1 MAVQLVMIG
10 GSAGSLEV
18 ILELLPGLNA
28 NLSFPV
34 VIVLHRRSVT
44 PLGIESLLSYKT
56 DLKVREI
63 EDKMPMKPG
72 EIFIAPVDYHL
83 LVEAGESFALDL
95 SEKVHY
101 SRPSID
107 VALES
112 ACDVYGE
119 NMCGILLSG
128 ANTDGAEGMSCIAGK
143 GAMVAIQEPSSCLV
157 DVMPM
162 SVKKLLPEIKS
173 LLPSELAFF
182 INNLSSNE
190 VSRGR

>member
-18 ILELLPGLNA
+18 ILELLPGLRPD
-28 NLSFPV
+28 LSFPV

-63 EDKMPMKPG
+63 EDKMPMAAG

-83 LVEAGESFALDL
+83 LVETDGSFALDL

-128 ANTDGAEGMSCIAGK
+128 ANPDGAEGMKCIAGN
-143 GAMVAIQEPSSCLV
+143 GALVAIQEPSSCLV
-157 DVMPM
+157 DVMPLA
-162 SVKKLLPEIKS
+162 VKKLVPDVRS
-173 LLPSELAFF
+173 VLPSELAFF
-182 INNLSSNE
+182 INNLSSK
-190 VSRGR
+190 VS

>member
-18 ILELLPGLNA
+18 ILQLLP
-28 NLSFPV
+28 NLDADLPFPI

-63 EDKMPMKPG
+63 EDKMPMASG

-83 LVEAGESFALDL
+83 LVESDKSFALDI

-112 ACDVYGE
+112 ACDVYGSE
-119 NMCGILLSG
+119 MCGILLSG
-128 ANTDGAEGMSCIAGK
+128 ANSDGAAGMKCLSDK
-143 GAMVAIQEPSSCLV
+143 GAVTAIQEPSTCLV
-157 DVMPM
+157 DVMPL
-162 SVKKLLPEIKS
+162 SARKVIPDVKS
-173 LLPSELAFF
+173 LLPSDLAFF
-182 INNLSSNE
+182 INNLSSNA
-190 VSRGR
+190 G